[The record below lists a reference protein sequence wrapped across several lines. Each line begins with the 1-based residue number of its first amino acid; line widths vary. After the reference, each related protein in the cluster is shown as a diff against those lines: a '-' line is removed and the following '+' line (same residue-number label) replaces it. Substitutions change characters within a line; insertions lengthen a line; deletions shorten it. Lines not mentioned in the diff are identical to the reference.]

1 MSNCFRLLKKHT
13 NREPLKIELKNHIP
27 FLHVT
32 DNSNECDA
40 SSIFVMSD
48 QNAVYQQ
55 SAVDHGCTKVISPK
69 ECLDL
74 LGITGA
80 IKIIGITGTN
90 GKTTTAAAIYSILLD
105 LGQKVGLQGTRGCF
119 INDVRIEEK
128 SLTTP
133 PILQTIKNLKMA
145 MDAGCEYFVM
155 EVSSHAIVQNRIDGL
170 TFSLKILTNV
180 TQDHLDFH
188 KTIDEYIAV
197 KSRFFEDE
205 SLKLINKDESKIRFN
220 RTNAMSYGIE
230 HPSTY
235 KILAYSLKEGIS
247 AAVAKIEKVYD
258 FESPLHGFFN
268 LYNILAAISA
278 VDMLGVAPMETICE
292 AVEHFGGVEGRMEVV
307 SNDPLVIVDFAHTP
321 DGMEKVLD
329 SMKERD
335 LVVVFGAGGDR
346 DRTKRPKMGAMAER
360 FAKKIV
366 VTSDNPRSED
376 PQSIINEILTGMHPK
391 EHLHVEVDRYKA
403 IEKALMMQEKNEVLL
418 ILGKGDETYQEI
430 QGKKFPFDDREV
442 VKRIIAQW
450 AKQK

>member
-1 MSNCFRLLKKHT
+1 M
-13 NREPLKIELKNHIP
+13 KIELPNHNT

-40 SSIFVMSD
+40 SSIFVLTKL
-48 QNAVYQQ
+48 NAMYEQ
-55 SAVDHGCTKVISPK
+55 SARDHGCTHIISPK

-74 LGITGA
+74 LGITHA

-105 LGQKVGLQGTRGCF
+105 LGKKVGLQGTRGCF
-119 INDVRIEEK
+119 INDHRIEEK

-133 PILQTIKNLKMA
+133 PILQTIHNLKLA
-145 MDAGCEYFVM
+145 VEAGCEYFVM
-155 EVSSHAIVQNRIDGL
+155 EVSSHAIVQNRIDGIA
-170 TFSLKILTNV
+170 FALKILTNV

-197 KSRFFEDE
+197 KSRFFDDE

-230 HPSTY
+230 HPATY

-247 AAVAKIEKVYD
+247 AAVAKIEKVYE

-268 LYNILAAISA
+268 LYNLLAAISA
-278 VDMLGVAPMETICE
+278 VDMLGVAPMEAICE

-307 SNDPLVIVDFAHTP
+307 SHDPLVIVDFAHTP

-346 DRTKRPKMGAMAER
+346 DRTKRPKMGAMAQR

-376 PQSIINEILTGMHPK
+376 PQSIITEILTGMNHH
-391 EHLHVEVDRYKA
+391 ESLHVEVDRHEA
-403 IEKALMMQEKNEVLL
+403 IEKALRMQAPNEVLL

-430 QGKKFPFDDREV
+430 KGKKYPFDDRSV
-442 VKRIIAQW
+442 VRELIAQW

>member
-1 MSNCFRLLKKHT
+1 MY
-13 NREPLKIELKNHIP
+13 E
-27 FLHVT
+27 
-32 DNSNECDA
+32 
-40 SSIFVMSD
+40 
-48 QNAVYQQ
+48 Q
-55 SAVDHGCTKVISPK
+55 SAMDHGCTKVISPK

-74 LGITGA
+74 LGIGDT

-105 LGQKVGLQGTRGCF
+105 LGKKVGLQGTRGCF
-119 INDVRIEEK
+119 INDHRIEDK

-133 PILQTIKNLKMA
+133 PILQTIHNLKLA
-145 MDAGCEYFVM
+145 VDAGCEYFVM

-170 TFSLKILTNV
+170 PFALKILTNV

-188 KTIDEYIAV
+188 KTIDAYIAV

-205 SLKLINKDESKIRFN
+205 SVKLINKDESKIRFN
-220 RTNAMSYGIE
+220 RQNAMSYGIE
-230 HPSTY
+230 HPATY

-247 AAVAKIEKVYD
+247 AAVSKIEKVYE

-268 LYNILAAISA
+268 LYNLLAAISA
-278 VDMLGVAPMETICE
+278 VDMLGAAPMEAICE

-346 DRTKRPKMGAMAER
+346 DRTKRPKMGAMAQR
-360 FAKKIV
+360 YAKKIV

-376 PQSIINEILTGMHPK
+376 PNSIISEILMGMHPS
-391 EHLHVEVDRYKA
+391 ESLHVEADRHKA
-403 IEKALMMQEKNEVLL
+403 IEKALTLQGENEVLL

-430 QGKKFPFDDREV
+430 HGKKYPFDDRNV
-442 VKRIIAQW
+442 VRELIAQW

>member
-1 MSNCFRLLKKHT
+1 M
-13 NREPLKIELKNHIP
+13 KIELPNHNT

-40 SSIFVMSD
+40 TSIFVLTKL
-48 QNAVYQQ
+48 NAMYEQ
-55 SAVDHGCTKVISPK
+55 SARDHGCTHIISPK

-74 LGITGA
+74 LGITHA

-105 LGQKVGLQGTRGCF
+105 LGKKVGLQGTRGCF
-119 INDVRIEEK
+119 INDHRIEEK

-133 PILQTIKNLKMA
+133 PILQTIHNLKLA
-145 MDAGCEYFVM
+145 VEAGCEYFVM
-155 EVSSHAIVQNRIDGL
+155 EVSSHAIVQNRIDGIA
-170 TFSLKILTNV
+170 FALKILTNV

-197 KSRFFEDE
+197 KSHFFDDE
-205 SLKLINKDESKIRFN
+205 SVKLINKDESKIRFN
-220 RTNAMSYGIE
+220 RMNAMSYGIE
-230 HPSTY
+230 HPATY

-247 AAVAKIEKVYD
+247 AAVAKIDKVYE

-268 LYNILAAISA
+268 LYNLLAAISA
-278 VDMLGVAPMETICE
+278 VDMLGVAPMEAICE

-307 SNDPLVIVDFAHTP
+307 SHDPLVIVDFAHTP

-346 DRTKRPKMGAMAER
+346 DRTKRPKMGAMAQR

-376 PQSIINEILTGMHPK
+376 PQSIITEILAGMNHH
-391 EHLHVEVDRYKA
+391 ESLHVEVDRHEA
-403 IEKALMMQEKNEVLL
+403 IEKALRMQAHNEVLL

-430 QGKKFPFDDREV
+430 KGKKYPFDDRSV
-442 VKRIIAQW
+442 VRELIAQW